1 MAADQLVSDEWVAD
15 TGRDITCAS
24 TKIAHEP
31 PLPIDITSFV
41 RQEVVEHKGRID
53 LVVSDGSDA
62 LVLELKLKRDQ
73 ESTSVTSKL
82 DKGCLQIMSRD
93 YGRSLVMEGT
103 KLHRFDVVYDGAT
116 GEFAAEYV
124 EHVPVE

>member
-15 TGRDITCAS
+15 TGRDITGAS

-62 LVLELKLKRDQ
+62 LVLELKLNVIR
-73 ESTSVTSKL
+73 SRLALPASWI
-82 DKGCLQIMSRD
+82 KGA
-93 YGRSLVMEGT
+93 YRS
-103 KLHRFDVVYDGAT
+103 
-116 GEFAAEYV
+116 
-124 EHVPVE
+124 